1 MALNTKRDRKKELEN
16 SPLEIRFGREAHET
30 LGLLFFIN
38 LVELFNF
45 VNYEYINQLKIK
57 LR

>member
-1 MALNTKRDRKKELEN
+1 MALNTERDRKKGLET
-16 SPLEIRFGREAHET
+16 SSLEIRFGRETHET

-45 VNYEYINQLKIK
+45 VNYEYINRLKIK
-57 LR
+57 LC